1 MYHLLLLSKENLKL
15 AKEEA
20 LSIANT
26 KNYRLIKNYL
36 ILETKKTD
44 FSRLAFTK
52 KVYQILFTTK
62 KNNLSKKIKTFNF
75 NKYYKKDFAVRSNV
89 TSKEKE
95 ISSLIYEKLKNPKV
109 NLKNP
114 KTQFEFFFINK
125 TVISCLL
132 LHKIL
137 SFEKRRPHLRPG
149 FAPIS
154 LHPKLARAVVNL
166 TRIKPKQILL
176 DPFVGTGGILI
187 EAGLINCKLI
197 GSDISKEML
206 KKCKLN
212 LKNFKLRARL
222 IQEDATKIKVKAD
235 AIATDPPYG
244 KASPI
249 KNKSLY
255 TDFLNN
261 AYKILKPKHYL
272 VIITPNIKVKSKFKT
287 IKTIDYYVH
296 KSLTRKIIILQKVT

>member
-1 MYHLLLLSKENLKL
+1 MQYLLLLSKENLRL

-20 LSIANT
+20 ISIANT
-26 KNYRLIKNYL
+26 KDYKLTQNYL
-36 ILETKKTD
+36 ILKTKKKD

-52 KVYQILFTTK
+52 KIFKILFITQT
-62 KNNLSKKIKTFNF
+62 NNLPKKIKTFNF
-75 NKYYKKDFAVRSNV
+75 NKYCKKDFAVRSNI
-89 TSKEKE
+89 TKKEKE
-95 ISSLIYEKLKNPKV
+95 ISSLIHERLKNPKV
-109 NLKNP
+109 NLNSP

-125 TVISCLL
+125 KVISCLL
-132 LHKIL
+132 LHKTL

-166 TRIKPKQILL
+166 TRIKPKQTLL

-206 KKCKLN
+206 KKCRLN
-212 LKNFKLRARL
+212 LKIFKLKAKL
-222 IQEDATKIKVKAD
+222 IQEDATKIKISVD

-249 KNKSLY
+249 KNKNLY

-261 AYKILKPKHYL
+261 AYKILKPKQYL
-272 VIITPNIKVKSKFKT
+272 VIITPNIKVKSKFKI

-296 KSLTRKIIILQKVT
+296 KSLTRKIIILRKVI

>member
-1 MYHLLLLSKENLKL
+1 MQYLLLLSKENLKL

-26 KNYRLIKNYL
+26 KNYKLIKNYL
-36 ILETKKTD
+36 ILKAKNKD

-52 KVYQILFTTK
+52 RIYQILFITQTK
-62 KNNLSKKIKTFNF
+62 NISKKIKAFNF
-75 NKYYKKDFAVRSNV
+75 NKYYKKDFAVRSNI
-89 TSKEKE
+89 TKKEKE
-95 ISSLIYEKLKNPKV
+95 ISSLIYEELKNPKV

-125 TVISCLL
+125 RIISCLL
-132 LHKIL
+132 IHKTL

-149 FAPIS
+149 FAPVS

-166 TRIKPKQILL
+166 TRIKSKQTLL

-197 GSDISKEML
+197 GSDTSKEML

-212 LKNFKLRARL
+212 LKSFKLKAKL
-222 IQEDATKIKVKAD
+222 IQEDATKIKITVD
-235 AIATDPPYG
+235 AIATDLPYG

-249 KNKSLY
+249 KSKNLY
-255 TDFLNN
+255 INFLDN
-261 AYKILKPKHYL
+261 AYKILKPKQYL
-272 VIITPNIKVKSKFKT
+272 VIITPNTKIKSKFKT
-287 IKTIDYYVH
+287 IKTIDCYVH
-296 KSLTRKIIILQKVT
+296 KSLTRKIIILQKAT